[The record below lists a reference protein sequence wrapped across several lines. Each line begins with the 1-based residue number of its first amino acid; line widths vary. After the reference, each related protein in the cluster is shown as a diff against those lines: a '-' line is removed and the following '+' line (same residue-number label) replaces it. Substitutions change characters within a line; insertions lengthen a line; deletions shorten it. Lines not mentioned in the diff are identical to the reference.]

1 MKLMKK
7 GKESLTACMAALIL
21 QLEKE
26 GRPGTAHVYRST
38 LRRSTLRRV
47 LDFTGGVPLSF
58 CEVTPLWLK
67 SFQNYLQNR
76 FAMGHSSVK
85 VTETYFKRHTDEC
98 IGQMNRE
105 ILSQVFCA

>member
-1 MKLMKK
+1 MKK

-38 LRRSTLRRV
+38 LRRV

-58 CEVTPLWLK
+58 V
-67 SFQNYLQNR
+67 R
-76 FAMGHSSVK
+76 
-85 VTETYFKRHTDEC
+85 
-98 IGQMNRE
+98 
-105 ILSQVFCA
+105 